1 MRSRLWQVFFVLA
14 AILLAVPLSKAQD
27 LASITGTVTDPTGA
41 VIPGTAVQL
50 ANPATGAT
58 FSQTS
63 DEIGAYRFQKVPPA
77 SGYKL
82 TFSHEGF
89 ASGVISDVT
98 LSVGITRTQNI
109 VLTVGGES
117 QTVAVS
123 AGDQNVTLN
132 TTDASIGN
140 NIDVQQLNDLPV
152 YDRTRGIS
160 TLFYQQSGVDIDQ
173 GAVTGARIDQSEV
186 TVDGLDVDDVTTG
199 QTFYLT
205 VPAPVDSVQ
214 QFTGTVAG
222 LNAAVGTGSG
232 GQFQLVTKNGTN
244 QLHGN
249 VNEYHRDTST
259 VSNTWF
265 NNLIGVPRTALIRNQ
280 FGGNVGGPIKK
291 DKIFFFFNLADSRI
305 VQSSTAE
312 PTVPLA
318 GFRAGALNYIN
329 SNSGCDDNSR
339 LNTTPS
345 CITTLSAADV
355 QALDPAGIG
364 FDAGELAFINARYPK
379 ANDLSRGDGVNT
391 GGYRF
396 TYPTPDNN
404 ISYVGRVDYNLTS
417 TQKVFG
423 RFSINRED
431 EVSELPRFPSDPNTH
446 PLYDRSYSYVISHVW
461 EIGKNKVNSFYYG
474 DTVSK
479 LSFPDLYNPTG
490 ANQYSFGHN
499 ASTCP
504 NCISDPYTT
513 FNGQQRRIPV
523 PMFRDDFNWQKG
535 KHSLTFGG
543 TFKFIK
549 TNSRLTSN
557 FNFVDVGLQGA
568 SLGNGL
574 DPSVRPAD
582 INNGPNQVA
591 INDYDNSFATALG
604 VIGEI
609 STNYVFNNKLVAQPA
624 GAGSP
629 RSYRYFQTEAYF
641 GDTWKLNPK
650 LTISYGVRYQ
660 LYSVPYE
667 THGNESVA
675 TPIPLKTFIQD
686 RLAQGRAGNTSNT
699 GLPIYSYKLAG
710 KANHGPNLYEPNYKD
725 FAPRVAFSYAPFKS
739 QKTVINAGAGII
751 YDRTVINAINFLQDQ
766 VPNIFANTAINQFG
780 SGGGAAASLAVDP
793 RVGAN
798 LAYSPTLNPAPQ
810 FTNPPYVDS
819 TGTPFGLANAQ
830 TNFVISPTLKDPYSI
845 ALNAGIQQELPSH
858 MILKVNYVGRLGRRL
873 NADADANQVIDVPDY
888 TGQSTQSMATAF
900 AGLTKD
906 LRAGKDYTNVTAQ
919 PWFEDVMAAWGP
931 AFGYDSNTAFI
942 AAFVTQYAYRGDISD
957 ALYTLANF
965 TYNFG
970 LTGLLPTNVGIPSQF
985 GSNTYFTNMGSSNYH
1000 GLLVTLD
1007 RNMSNGLRYE
1017 FNYTWSHSMDNA
1029 SVSANN
1035 NALFT
1040 NSNMICDILYPR
1052 ACRGD
1057 SDFDVRQEINSNFQW
1072 DLPVGH
1078 GKKYLANAPRF
1089 VDEALGGWSFSG
1101 LPAYRTGRPITAIS
1115 DAFLASF
1122 DNLSPAI
1129 FTGKAS
1135 DLKTHVNVNHT
1146 SQTVYSFAGGS
1157 AGAAKVLSE
1166 FRGPIGIEYGRR
1178 NNIRGPGA
1186 FFFDAGLGK
1195 QFPIYADKLNLNFR
1209 ADAFNLFN
1217 HPVFDNGGMHIVG
1230 NASQF
1235 GQITDTIDS
1244 LSGNSARVAQFSL
1257 QLAF

>member
-1 MRSRLWQVFFVLA
+1 MRSRLLQAFVLA
-14 AILLAVPLSKAQD
+14 TVFLIAPHSKAQD
-27 LASITGTVTDPTGA
+27 QASITGSVTDPTGA
-41 VIPGTAVQL
+41 VIPGAKVEL
-50 ANPATGAT
+50 SNAATGIS
-58 FSQTS
+58 FEQTT
-63 DEIGAYRFQKVPPA
+63 DEIGTYRFLKVPPA
-77 SGYKL
+77 AGYKL
-82 TFSHEGF
+82 TFTHEGF
-89 ASGVISDVT
+89 ATGVISDVP
-98 LSVGITRTQNI
+98 LSVGITRTQNM

-123 AGDQNVTLN
+123 AGGQNVTLN

-140 NIDVQQLNDLPV
+140 NIDVQQLDDLPV

-160 TLFYQQSGVDIDQ
+160 TLFYQQPGVDINQ

-186 TVDGLDVDDVTTG
+186 TVDGLDVDDIGTG

-222 LNAAVGTGSG
+222 LTAGIGTGSG

-244 QLHGN
+244 KFHGN
-249 VNEYHRDTST
+249 LNEYHRDTST

-280 FGGNVGGPIKK
+280 FGANLGGPIKR
-291 DKIFFFFNLADSRI
+291 DKLFFFFNWADSRI
-305 VQSSTAE
+305 VQSSTTE
-312 PTVPLA
+312 PIVPLDA
-318 GFRAGALNYIN
+318 FRAGTLNYIN
-329 SNSGCDDNSR
+329 SNPGCDDSSR
-339 LNTTPS
+339 LNTTPN
-345 CITTLSAADV
+345 CITKLSSSDV

-364 FDAGELAFINARYPK
+364 FNAGELAFINGRYPK
-379 ANDLSRGDGVNT
+379 ANDLSQGDGVNT

-423 RFSINRED
+423 RFTINRRD
-431 EVSELPRFPSDPNTH
+431 AVSVLPAFPSDPSTH
-446 PLYDRSYSYVISHVW
+446 PLYDRSYSYVVSHIW
-461 EIGKNKVNSFYYG
+461 EIGKNKVNAFSYG

-479 LSFPDLYNPTG
+479 LNFPDLYNPTG

-499 ASTCP
+499 VSTCP

-523 PMFRDDFNWQKG
+523 PMLRDDFNWQKG
-535 KHSLTFGG
+535 SHSLTFGG

-549 TNSRLTSN
+549 TNSRLTDN
-557 FNFVDVGLQGA
+557 FNFVGVGLQGA
-568 SLGNGL
+568 ALGSGL
-574 DPSVRPAD
+574 DPSVRPSD

-604 VIGEI
+604 VIGTI
-609 STNYVFNNKLVAQPA
+609 STKYVFNNKLVAQPA

-629 RSYRYFQTEAYF
+629 RAYRYFQTEAYF
-641 GDTWKLNPK
+641 GDTWRVNPK
-650 LTISYGVRYQ
+650 LTVSYGVRYQ

-667 THGNESVA
+667 THGNESVP
-675 TPIPLKTFIQD
+675 TPLPLKTFIQD
-686 RLAQGRAGNTSNT
+686 RLAQGRAGDTSNT
-699 GLPIYSYKLAG
+699 GLPIYSYVLGG
-710 KANHGPNLYEPNYKD
+710 KANHGPNLYAPNYKD

-751 YDRTVINAINFLQDQ
+751 YDRTVINAINFLEDQ

-780 SGGGAAASLAVDP
+780 SGAGAAASLAVDP

-798 LAYSPTLNPAPQ
+798 LAYAPTLNPAPQ
-810 FTNPPYVDS
+810 FTNPPYIDS
-819 TGTPFGLANAQ
+819 TGTPFGLAAGQ
-830 TNFVISPTLKDPYSI
+830 TNFVISPNLKDPYSI

-858 MILKVNYVGRLGRRL
+858 MILKINYVGRLGRRL

-888 TGQSTQSMATAF
+888 TGQSTQSMAAAF

-931 AFGYDSNTAFI
+931 ALGLNSNTALI
-942 AAFVTQYAYRGDISD
+942 SYYLYQYAYRGDISD
-957 ALYTLANF
+957 ALYGLANF
-965 TYNFG
+965 TYNYG
-970 LTGLLPTNVGIPSQF
+970 LTGLLPTNIGIPSQF

-1000 GLLVTLD
+1000 GMLITLD

-1017 FNYTWSHSMDNA
+1017 VNYTWSHSMDNA

-1078 GKKYLANAPRF
+1078 GKRFLTNAPR
-1089 VDEALGGWSFSG
+1089 VLDQAIGGWSFSG
-1101 LPAYRTGRPITAIS
+1101 LPSYRTGLPITAIS

-1129 FTGKAS
+1129 FTGNAA
-1135 DLKTHVNVNHT
+1135 DLKTHVNVDHKSN
-1146 SQTVYSFAGGS
+1146 TVYSFAGG
-1157 AGAAKVLSE
+1157 AVGAAKVLSE

-1195 QFPIYADKLNLNFR
+1195 QFPIVADKLNLNFR
-1209 ADAFNLFN
+1209 ADAFNVFN
-1217 HPVFDNGGMHIVG
+1217 HPVFDTGGMHIVG

-1235 GQITDTIDS
+1235 GQITGTINS
-1244 LSGNSARVAQFSL
+1244 LSGNTARVAQFAL
-1257 QLAF
+1257 RLDF